1 MPAPVPNVIG
11 TPFEYP
17 EGTTPPSSLAISCTP
32 IASAT
37 YLWRLIE
44 RPDGS
49 TAAITNATQATV
61 TLTNFSTP
69 GTYIL
74 FLVVTNDDGS
84 SHPEPYPI
92 QSALPP
98 YGFSTPLQT
107 AFAIVRV
114 ADAAGLYKPGR
125 GEYGWFE
132 KGLWPLFDKVASGV
146 EFSFYDTPTRTL
158 TANAIDPDL
167 TVPPNDRIVAVA
179 GLNVRNDTAAAE
191 HELYSPAHDKINVLS
206 NLAVTGKDLTVSGGV
221 LKADNVRDAS
231 GGNLALE
238 ANASMT
244 FIAGDSINFDAD
256 DVVVQVNGG
265 IDLTAETIVALAAGS
280 GDVQISAG
288 DDITLTAQDDISLSA
303 ADDIAITASDDI
315 TINATGA
322 NGNLN
327 LFAYGTGGDIWVQ
340 AGTEVKLETTRPLSS
355 ILLKP
360 VVDTTTDKPLRA
372 PGLAL
377 CRTVY
382 AQSAVIFG
390 PGPLFTSPPT
400 YSRYELGSELDT
412 HIMVVAYAPK
422 DADIELV
429 LTRDVG
435 GDVTTLATL
444 NSGVLDNAAYFLF
457 NIRCRTKITKLGH
470 IVTQLEHDHAGPLTS
485 FDVPSTPSSPVRTYT
500 LRNEDFNK
508 KLVSFQVSTNIALA
522 QYSAQMTCVL
532 YNPHDQDVL

>member
-1 MPAPVPNVIG
+1 LVEKPLDSSAQLLNA
-11 TPFEYP
+11 
-17 EGTTPPSSLAISCTP
+17 TTPTP
-32 IASAT
+32 
-37 YLWRLIE
+37 
-44 RPDGS
+44 
-49 TAAITNATQATV
+49 
-61 TLTNFSTP
+61 TLSGIDKT
-69 GTYIL
+69 GTYIV
-74 FLVVTNDDGS
+74 FLQVTTSEGS
-84 SHPEPYPI
+84 SHPEPFPT
-92 QSALPP
+92 QSPVPP
-98 YGFSTPLQT
+98 YNFTAPLVS
-107 AFAIVRV
+107 AFGIVRIRE
-114 ADAAGLYKPGR
+114 ASGLFKPGR

-132 KGLWPLFDKVASGV
+132 KGLWPLFDKVAEGS
-146 EFSFYDTPTRTL
+146 SFIRYNDPTRTL
-158 TANAIDPDL
+158 TANAIVPDL
-167 TVPPNDRIVAVA
+167 TVAPNDSIVAVA
-179 GLNVRNDTAAAE
+179 GLNVRNDTTQAE

-244 FIAGDSINFDAD
+244 FIAGDNINFDAD

-470 IVTQLEHDHAGPLTS
+470 IVTQLEHDRVGPLTS

-500 LRNEDFNK
+500 LRNEDFNN